1 MIVEETL
8 TVKNELGIHARSAAM
23 IVRVLERY
31 RSIVFLEKDGNRVD
45 ARSLLDIL
53 TLACPK
59 DSRIVVRADGD
70 DAREAVDSITKLID
84 EKFGETA

>member
-1 MIVEETL
+1 MIVRKTL
-8 TVKNELGIHARSAAM
+8 TIKNELGLHARSAAM
-23 IVRVLERY
+23 IVRAVEGS
-31 RSIVFLEKDGNRVD
+31 RSEVFLERDGVRVD

-70 DAREAVDSITKLID
+70 DAREVVESIEKLVDGR
-84 EKFGETA
+84 FGEAA

>member
-1 MIVEETL
+1 MIVQKTL
-8 TVKNELGIHARSAAM
+8 TIKNELGLHARSAAM
-23 IVRVLERY
+23 IVRAVEGCRSKVSLER
-31 RSIVFLEKDGNRVD
+31 DGTTVD

-70 DAREAVDSITKLID
+70 DAREVVDSIERLV
-84 EKFGETA
+84 EGRFGEAA

>member
-1 MIVEETL
+1 MIVQKTL
-8 TVKNELGIHARSAAM
+8 TIKNELGLHARSAAM
-23 IVRVLERY
+23 IVRAVEGCRSTVSLER
-31 RSIVFLEKDGNRVD
+31 DGTTVD

-70 DAREAVDSITKLID
+70 DAREVVESIEKLVDGR
-84 EKFGETA
+84 FGEAA

>member
-1 MIVEETL
+1 MIIKKTL
-8 TVKNELGIHARSAAM
+8 TIKNELGLHARSAAM

-31 RSIVFLEKDGNRVD
+31 RSSVFLERDGNQVD

-70 DAREAVDSITKLID
+70 DAREAVDSIEKLVD
-84 EKFGETA
+84 DKFGEAA

>member
-1 MIVEETL
+1 MIVEKTL
-8 TVKNELGIHARSAAM
+8 TIKNELGIHARSAAM
-23 IVRVLERY
+23 IVRALERFESSVTIE
-31 RSIVFLEKDGNRVD
+31 RDGTCVD

-70 DAREAVDSITKLID
+70 DAREAVDSIEKLVD
-84 EKFGETA
+84 DKFGEAA

>member
-1 MIVEETL
+1 MIVQKTL
-8 TVKNELGIHARSAAM
+8 TIKNELGLHARAAAM
-23 IVRVLERY
+23 IVRAVEGCRSTVSLER
-31 RSIVFLEKDGNRVD
+31 DGTTVD

-70 DAREAVDSITKLID
+70 DAREVVESIEKLVDGR
-84 EKFGETA
+84 FGEAA

>member
-23 IVRVLERY
+23 IVRLLERY
-31 RSIVFLEKDGNRVD
+31 RSAVFLEKDGNRVD

-70 DAREAVDSITKLID
+70 DAREAVDSITKLVD
-84 EKFGETA
+84 EKFGEAS

>member
-1 MIVEETL
+1 MIVKKTL
-8 TVKNELGIHARSAAM
+8 TIKNELGLHARSAAM

-31 RSIVFLEKDGNRVD
+31 RSNVFLERDGNQVD

-59 DSRIVVRADGD
+59 DSRVVVRADGD
-70 DAREAVDSITKLID
+70 DAREAVESIEKLVD
-84 EKFGETA
+84 DKFGEAA

>member
-1 MIVEETL
+1 MIVKRTL
-8 TVKNELGIHARSAAM
+8 TIKNELGLHARSAAM

-31 RSIVFLEKDGNRVD
+31 RSKVFLERDGNQVD

-59 DSRIVVRADGD
+59 DSRVVVRADGD
-70 DAREAVDSITKLID
+70 DAREAVESIEKLVD
-84 EKFGETA
+84 DKFGEAA

>member
-1 MIVEETL
+1 MIVQKTL
-8 TVKNELGIHARSAAM
+8 TIKNELGLHARSAAM

-31 RSIVFLEKDGNRVD
+31 RASVLLERDGNQVD

-70 DAREAVDSITKLID
+70 DAREAVNSIAQLVD
-84 EKFGETA
+84 DKFGEAA

>member
-1 MIVEETL
+1 MIVQKTL
-8 TVKNELGIHARSAAM
+8 TIKNELGLHARSAAM

-31 RSIVFLEKDGNRVD
+31 RSSVFLERDGNQVD

-59 DSRIVVRADGD
+59 DSRVVVRADGD
-70 DAREAVDSITKLID
+70 DAWEAVNSIAKLVD
-84 EKFGETA
+84 DKFGEAA

>member
-1 MIVEETL
+1 MIVQKTL
-8 TVKNELGIHARSAAM
+8 TIKNELGLHARSAAM

-31 RSIVFLEKDGNRVD
+31 RSIVFLERDGNQVD

-59 DSRIVVRADGD
+59 ESRIVVRGDGD
-70 DAREAVDSITKLID
+70 DAREAVDSIAKLVD
-84 EKFGETA
+84 EKFGEAA

>member
-1 MIVEETL
+1 MIVKKTL
-8 TVKNELGIHARSAAM
+8 TIKNELGLHARSAAM

-31 RSIVFLEKDGNRVD
+31 RSSVFLERDGNQVD

-59 DSRIVVRADGD
+59 DSRVVVRADGD
-70 DAREAVDSITKLID
+70 DAREAVDSIEKLVD
-84 EKFGETA
+84 DKFGEAA

>member
-1 MIVEETL
+1 MIIKKTL
-8 TVKNELGIHARSAAM
+8 TIKNELGLHARSAAM

-31 RSIVFLEKDGNRVD
+31 RSNVFLERDGNQVD

-59 DSRIVVRADGD
+59 DTRIVVRADGD
-70 DAREAVDSITKLID
+70 DAREAVDSIEKLVD
-84 EKFGETA
+84 DKFGEAA

>member
-1 MIVEETL
+1 MIIKKTL
-8 TVKNELGIHARSAAM
+8 TIKNELGLHARSAAM

-31 RSIVFLEKDGNRVD
+31 RSSVFLERDGNQVD

-59 DSRIVVRADGD
+59 DSRVVVHADGD
-70 DAREAVDSITKLID
+70 DAREAVDSIAKLVD
-84 EKFGETA
+84 DKFGEAA

>member
-1 MIVEETL
+1 MIVQKTL
-8 TVKNELGIHARSAAM
+8 TIKNELGLHARSAAM

-31 RSIVFLEKDGNRVD
+31 RSSVFLERDGNQVD

-70 DAREAVDSITKLID
+70 DAREAVNSVAKLVD
-84 EKFGETA
+84 DKFGEAA